1 MTCIGCGGYWGGAC
15 AGGVSNSATCD
26 AITFASHFW
35 SENGAMRR
43 ALKNTWHEQGETT
56 YSLKLS
62 QNIFADTVL
71 IKVTFNGMDDLIYDR
86 AVDARLIDGEWMSS
100 FVLVKHEWH

>member
-1 MTCIGCGGYWGGAC
+1 
-15 AGGVSNSATCD
+15 
-26 AITFASHFW
+26 
-35 SENGAMRR
+35 MRR